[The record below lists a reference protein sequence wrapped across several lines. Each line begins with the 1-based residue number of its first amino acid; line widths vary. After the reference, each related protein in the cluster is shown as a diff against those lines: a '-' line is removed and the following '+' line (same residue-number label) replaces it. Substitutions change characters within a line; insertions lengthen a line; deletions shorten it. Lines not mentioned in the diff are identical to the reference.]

1 MPQPYEN
8 GSCFM
13 RKPAMDG
20 KFPTAVLLRPNLARG
35 RPFSRLSFAAM
46 RLFDENLFQITGR
59 RCFCP
64 PSTGRF
70 HRQGKSGLSP
80 WPAFR
85 KPPEP
90 ARRQNAAPAKATPS
104 PPAYPIRSLPL
115 FAFSLFTP
123 HIPTFAARKSK
134 PHIIDCGRTVPKIGV
149 RQSGSRLTRGRS
161 YPASSRNTGI

>member
-1 MPQPYEN
+1 
-8 GSCFM
+8 M

-35 RPFSRLSFAAM
+35 WPFSRLSFAAM
-46 RLFDENLFQITGR
+46 RLFDENFFQITGR

-64 PSTGRF
+64 PSTQSADR
-70 HRQGKSGLSP
+70 RAVSISKEKRASP

-104 PPAYPIRSLPL
+104 PTVCSVWSVWSLPL

>member
-1 MPQPYEN
+1 
-8 GSCFM
+8 M
-13 RKPAMDG
+13 RKPAIDG

-46 RLFDENLFQITGR
+46 RLFDENLFQTTDR

-64 PSTGRF
+64 PSTQSADRLAVSISKEK
-70 HRQGKSGLSP
+70 RASP

-90 ARRQNAAPAKATPS
+90 AHRQNAAPAKATPS

-115 FAFSLFTP
+115 FASSLFTP
-123 HIPTFAARKSK
+123 HIPTFAARKSRL
-134 PHIIDCGRTVPKIGV
+134 HIADFGRPIPKIRA

-161 YPASSRNTGI
+161 YPASSHNTGI